1 MEIAVIGFFQTLG
14 WVMLFALIAGVLGS
28 VIVLILGTILP
39 KFLNR
44 MTPHIDEEK
53 EIAAGNVAVGSF
65 FGKVVSAAI
74 IGVSIVVASTI
85 VAAAVLLK

>member
-1 MEIAVIGFFQTLG
+1 MEVAVVGFLSTLG

-44 MTPHIDEEK
+44 LTPHIDEEK

-65 FGKVVSAAI
+65 FGKVVGSAI
-74 IGVSIVVASTI
+74 VGVSIVVASTI
-85 VAAAVLLK
+85 IGAALLLK